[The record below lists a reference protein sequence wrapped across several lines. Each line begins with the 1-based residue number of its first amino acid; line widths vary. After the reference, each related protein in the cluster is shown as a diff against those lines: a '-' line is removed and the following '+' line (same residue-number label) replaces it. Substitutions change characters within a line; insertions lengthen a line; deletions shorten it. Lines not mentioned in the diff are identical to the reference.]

1 MGDGEMKVN
10 GLPAAAVPDKAQAP
24 TPSALAGGPSEL
36 LQLMMQGGQIP
47 ELSAETQAQLMALM
61 MAGAGAQPTVEEP
74 SGEEQQTA
82 TSSVVPSFPMPPS
95 LPPLMNPFLHGS
107 TSMPNLFPSVGAP
120 IDNAAVGAGDAD
132 SVDMEEDDD
141 CTTEDGRLQIDA
153 DQ

>member
-10 GLPAAAVPDKAQAP
+10 GLPAAAVPDKAAQAA

-74 SGEEQQTA
+74 SGEEQQSA
-82 TSSVVPSFPMPPS
+82 TSSVVPSFPMPPTRES
-95 LPPLMNPFLHGS
+95 IQSCSISSN
-107 TSMPNLFPSVGAP
+107 
-120 IDNAAVGAGDAD
+120 
-132 SVDMEEDDD
+132 
-141 CTTEDGRLQIDA
+141 CTVAEYVQVKCA
-153 DQ
+153 KMVP